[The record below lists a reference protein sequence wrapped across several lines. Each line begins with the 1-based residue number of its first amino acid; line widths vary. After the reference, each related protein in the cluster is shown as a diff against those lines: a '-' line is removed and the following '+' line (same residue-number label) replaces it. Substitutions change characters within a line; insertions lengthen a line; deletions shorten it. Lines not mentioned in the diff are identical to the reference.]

1 MSSDKMIVTG
11 SELNVSQV
19 SYTKPKINK
28 SGGKSVGIINN
39 ESKKTLH
46 LSTPLMTTW
55 GVNENDFDGKKSYDM
70 SLQFPREQDANFS
83 AEVSAF
89 LDNMKAFEAKVKA
102 DAVKNSKDWLGKAKM
117 TEDVVEA
124 LFTPILKYPKDQSTG
139 EPDYSRTPT
148 LKVKLP
154 YWDGNFNVEIYNM
167 DREMIFPSEEG
178 YTPVDLIQ
186 KLQNVALVIQCG
198 GLWFANGKFGVTWKL
213 VQAVVQP
220 KVAIL
225 GNKTCHVVLSDD
237 ARARLREEKR
247 DNEVEAAV
255 TGAAPAAAAPAEA
268 VESSDDEDEEPAK
281 ESTPEPVPE
290 PVKPKKK
297 VVRKKKV
304 VAAAAS

>member
-11 SELNVSQV
+11 SDLSVSQI

-28 SGGKSVGIINN
+28 SGGKSVGILNN

-55 GVNENDFDGKKSYDM
+55 GVNENDYDGKKSYDM
-70 SLQFPREQDANFS
+70 SLQFPRDQDANS
-83 AEVSAF
+83 TPDVAAF
-89 LDNMKAFEAKVKA
+89 LDNMKAFEAKIKA

-148 LKVKLP
+148 LRVKLP
-154 YWDGNFNVEIYNM
+154 FWDGNFNVEIYNM
-167 DREMIFPSEEG
+167 NREMIFPSEEG

-225 GNKTCHVVLSDD
+225 GNKTCHVVISDD
-237 ARARLREEKR
+237 ARVRLQEEKR
-247 DNEVEAAV
+247 DNEIEQAV
-255 TGAAPAAAAPAEA
+255 TSNVQQPAQA
-268 VESSDDEDEEPAK
+268 VESSDDEDEAEPVN
-281 ESTPEPVPE
+281 EPSPEPEPVVETP
-290 PVKPKKK
+290 KPKKK

-304 VAAAAS
+304 VVASS